1 MYISVAEE
9 IGMEKGIGI
18 GRVEGIAEGRAEG
31 IAEGIAKGRAE
42 LVRSLLSLGVD
53 REKIAEAAGLT
64 VQELEEL
71 AKEN

>member
-18 GRVEGIAEGRAEG
+18 GMEKGIG
-31 IAEGIAKGRAE
+31 IGMEKGRAE

-64 VQELEEL
+64 AQELEEL
-71 AKEN
+71 EKEN

>member
-1 MYISVAEE
+1 MTKKKEGEQVYISVAEE

-18 GRVEGIAEGRAEG
+18 GMEK
-31 IAEGIAKGRAE
+31 GIAKGRAE

-53 REKIAEAAGLT
+53 REKIAKAAGLT

-71 AKEN
+71 VKEN